1 MQIDITRLRKAGGS
15 DQAIL
20 DLLQLLD
27 LGLVP
32 GQPRTKELEA
42 LWGCHQS
49 TVSRRMAA
57 ICELR
62 CCRVITAWGFYRVT
76 DEAPLPKKL
85 PPAKP
90 DTQLARLR
98 WENLRQRWREVAA

>member
-1 MQIDITRLRKAGGS
+1 MKLDVTELRKAGGS

-20 DLLQLLD
+20 DLLQLQD

-32 GQPRTKELEA
+32 GQPRTKELEE

-57 ICELR
+57 IAELK
-62 CCRVITAWGFYRVT
+62 CCRVITGWGSYRVT
-76 DEAPLPKKL
+76 EEAPLPKRSL
-85 PPAKP
+85 PPKP

-98 WENLRQRWREVAA
+98 WENLRRRWQEVMV